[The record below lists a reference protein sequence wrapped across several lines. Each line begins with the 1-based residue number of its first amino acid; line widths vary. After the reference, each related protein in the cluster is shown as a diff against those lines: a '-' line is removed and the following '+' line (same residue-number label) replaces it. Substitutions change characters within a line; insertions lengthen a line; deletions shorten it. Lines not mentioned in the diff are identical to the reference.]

1 MKFYCL
7 MITSIVVDIF
17 IFLAISIFYRPMPG
31 THSFRIFQ
39 MVFLSPFVIVSFL
52 QLLKLTFNMKD
63 GYVVTG
69 FGPGFGMFKW
79 HFNGNVLWFLVGVS
93 SEMVIWTM
101 LGISVL
107 RFLLGIK

>member
-7 MITSIVVDIF
+7 MIVSIVFDIF
-17 IFLAISIFYRPMPG
+17 LFLAISIFYKPMPG

-39 MVFLSPFVIVSFL
+39 VVFLSPFVIISFL
-52 QLLKLTFNMKD
+52 QILKLALNMKD

-79 HFNGNVLWFLVGVS
+79 HFNRNVLWFLVGVF
-93 SEMVIWTM
+93 SEIAIWIM
-101 LGISVL
+101 LGVSVL
-107 RFLLGIK
+107 RFLLEVK